1 MSSLATKP
9 NYTIR
14 EGKTVMVNDLAPV
27 SKAALPAHL
36 QGKVKVSNWGEIDPR
51 QRMLP
56 RIKLLQATSPECVD
70 YPGQAKA
77 GEFWHTTLTE
87 SLGSEFIGVPIMRR
101 QTYNLWAPRSPG
113 EDRGILARARDFIHW
128 EPSEGEFNV
137 RFPMNP
143 KTYTWVLKRTVKES
157 GLAEF
162 GSSRYDDPNSPP
174 AAALTF
180 EVLWFLPEWNT
191 LALTLN
197 TKSGVK
203 EARKLF
209 AMVDA
214 RPLSP
219 FYQRYKIVAVQNRGP
234 TGEAYYGYKYRG
246 DGYTDP
252 ELSAITEPMFA
263 QWKDVAFATADESE
277 EDDAPAARSSAPRQS
292 NYNRDVDRGARMPE
306 ASGAGVMDNDD
317 PIPF

>member
-1 MSSLATKP
+1 MSALAKP
-9 NYTIR
+9 RYTIR
-14 EGKTVMVNDLAPV
+14 EGKTVMVNDIAPV
-27 SKAALPAHL
+27 SKNALPAHL
-36 QGKVKVSNWGEIDPR
+36 QGKQKVESWGEIDPR

-56 RIKLLQATSPECVD
+56 RIKLLQASNPECVD
-70 YPGQAKA
+70 YPGEARA

-87 SLGSEFIGVPIMRR
+87 SLGPEFIGVPIMRR

-128 EPSEGEFNV
+128 DPPEGEFHV
-137 RFPMNP
+137 RYPMNP
-143 KTYTWVLKRTVKES
+143 KTYTWKLARTVKES

-162 GSSRYDDPNSPP
+162 GSSRIDDPSSPP
-174 AAALTF
+174 AATLTF

-197 TKSGVK
+197 TRSGVK

-219 FYQRYKIVAVQNRGP
+219 FFQRYKVVSFQNRGP
-234 TGEAYYGYKYRG
+234 GGEAYFGYKYRG

-252 ELSAITEPMFA
+252 ALSAITEPLFD
-263 QWKDVAFATADESE
+263 QWKNVAFATADEDE
-277 EDDAPAARSSAPRQS
+277 
-292 NYNRDVDRGARMPE
+292 DVDGEAAVRRASSPRDAMSERGARPVE
-306 ASGAGVMDNDD
+306 SRGESGVVDD
-317 PIPF
+317 DIPF